1 MLGSKKSELAEVD
14 VELVGVEELGV
25 QEQIAGAPLIDRD
38 RRADDGDLGDHGEHP
53 AEQRPGPVHRGEQRE
68 HDRERTRKKPMF
80 SIAFETS
87 SE

>member
-1 MLGSKKSELAEVD
+1 M
-14 VELVGVEELGV
+14 ELVGVEELGV

-38 RRADDGDLGDHGEHP
+38 RRADDGDSGDHGEHP
-53 AEQRPGPVHRGEQRE
+53 AEQRQVQSTAASSANMTANG
-68 HDRERTRKKPMF
+68 TRKKPMF